1 MAVTAL
7 GPAIWGT
14 TYYATTKWLPS
25 GYPILD
31 GAVRAL
37 PAGLALL
44 ALRWQLPSGVWWW
57 RIGVLGMLNIGLFFP
72 LLFVA
77 AERVPGGIAGA
88 VGAIQPLIVL
98 MMSTVILRSR
108 ITATALAAGVGGVVG
123 VTLLVVRASGHVDMV
138 GVLAAVVGTAE
149 MGLAIVLAKRWGRPP
164 MSPVTLTGWML
175 TAGGLFLTPLALAT
189 EGLPQHLSGTNWFGL
204 VYLAV
209 IGGALSYFLWMRG
222 VGALPASAMSFLTL
236 VVPLVAATIGW
247 LALGQSLTPLQLLGM
262 AVALA
267 SLVVGQR
274 AAARPAGRPI
284 PAAAGQWRHGS
295 TTAGLVDRR
304 PSPAAGSR
312 PARRADHPGRRAG
325 RAIQPLV
332 RTRRAIGQHDRQQGR
347 AELGRR

>member
-1 MAVTAL
+1 LTRTSTVAVTAV

-204 VYLAV
+204 VCLAV
-209 IGGALSYFLWMRG
+209 IGGAVSYFLWMRG

-274 AAARPAGRPI
+274 VVARPAGRPI
-284 PAAAGQWRHGS
+284 PAAGQWRHGS
-295 TTAGLVDRR
+295 TAAGLVDRR

-332 RTRRAIGQHDRQQGR
+332 RTRRAIGQHD
-347 AELGRR
+347 